1 MVKIRFLEEQRL
13 PVMDHAIVKWFILNV
28 LKTEPARNARLAQ
41 AHLRYIGALERM
53 IAEKIVLVEEKFKMK
68 DRSWRTIKANE
79 RICPLGWWY
88 DQVSQSEF
96 EAETVTKIVGQ

>member
-1 MVKIRFLEEQRL
+1 MVRPHSWPSKQHRRFDSLSTSR
-13 PVMDHAIVKWFILNV
+13 FILNV